1 MMILKK
7 NHNVCYNVLM
17 DKYTLG
23 HRVPSKKDFIDT
35 ADFDQTEII
44 DIIKTS
50 RVVRDYIKSGGLLNS
65 LFHKTLAMLFEQK
78 STRTRVSFE
87 TAMVQL
93 GGHALN
99 LAPGAIQLGAHET
112 IEDTA
117 VVLGRMC
124 DMIMSRVDRHE
135 SIEALAKYAKV
146 PVINGMSDRVH
157 PTQGVG
163 DMITV
168 FDHWPTGKKTN
179 DVKFIFVGDA
189 TQVCNTLCDITTKL
203 GFNFVHYGPAN
214 HKISDEW
221 LGIGKKNA
229 EKYGGS
235 CMWSEDPEVLKG
247 ADFIYTDVWYG
258 LYDKE
263 TPKEVYMK
271 DFYPKYQVNDEM
283 MKATGNPN
291 CKFMHCLPANRN
303 EEVTDSVLDGPN
315 SVAWDEAENRLTAQR
330 GLVLYF
336 GRVAQATLDYIKQQ
350 KEAK

>member
-1 MMILKK
+1 
-7 NHNVCYNVLM
+7 M
-17 DKYTLG
+17 DGYTLR
-23 HRVPSKKDFIDT
+23 HTLPTKKDFVDT
-35 ADFDQTEII
+35 ADFDQSEII
-44 DIIKTS
+44 DIIKLS
-50 RVVRDYIKSGGLLNS
+50 RLVRSHIKSGRHLNT
-65 LFHKTLAMLFEQK
+65 LYHKTLAMIFEQK

-135 SIEALAKYAKV
+135 SIEALAKFAKV

-157 PTQGVG
+157 PTQGIG

-168 FDHWPTGKKTN
+168 FDHWPKGKKPN
-179 DVKFIFVGDA
+179 DIKFIFVGDA
-189 TQVCNTLCDITTKL
+189 TQVCNTICEITTKL
-203 GFNFVHYGPAN
+203 GFNFVHYGPEN

-221 LGIGKKNA
+221 LELGKKNA
-229 EKYGGS
+229 ERYGGS
-235 CMWSEDPEVLKG
+235 AIWSEDPEVLKG

-283 MKATGNPN
+283 LEATGNPN
-291 CKFMHCLPANRN
+291 VKFMHCLPANRN

-315 SVAWDEAENRLTAQR
+315 SAAWDEAENRLTAQR
-330 GLVLYF
+330 GLVIYF
-336 GRVAQATLDYIKQQ
+336 GRAAQEALDVIKLQ
-350 KEAK
+350 KEGNDAKEEI